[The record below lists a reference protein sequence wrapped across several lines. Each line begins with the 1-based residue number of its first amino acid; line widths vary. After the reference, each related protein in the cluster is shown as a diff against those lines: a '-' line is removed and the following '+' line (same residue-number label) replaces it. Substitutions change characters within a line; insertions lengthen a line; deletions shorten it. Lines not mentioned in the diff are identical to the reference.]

1 MTQQP
6 ATKRWGVI
14 LGWIRRDG
22 MARIRMTG
30 VVPTPLI
37 GACIY

>member
-1 MTQQP
+1 M
-6 ATKRWGVI
+6 I

-22 MARIRMTG
+22 MARMLLSG
-30 VVPTPLI
+30 VVLTPLS